1 MTPAHVTLTKT
12 LGTKVA
18 WPAVYTS
25 ISTLVFRASTGTSH
39 KVLHAAPQP
48 TASNS
53 ATLLPHSSKQSG
65 SSRQQLRFSRLFSAS
80 FFFSHCCVR
89 TPDRN
94 NFRGEGSLWLVAQR
108 MQSITM
114 GTQGMGYIGS
124 ALRKRR
130 AGAGARIYS

>member
-53 ATLLPHSSKQSG
+53 ATLLPHRSKQSG

-80 FFFSHCCVR
+80 FLFSLLVR
-89 TPDRN
+89 TLDRN

-124 ALRKRR
+124 ALRKCR

>member
-1 MTPAHVTLTKT
+1 MTPAHVMLTKT

-48 TASNS
+48 IASNS

-80 FFFSHCCVR
+80 FLFLLLR
-89 TPDRN
+89 QNT
-94 NFRGEGSLWLVAQR
+94 GQKQLQR
-108 MQSITM
+108 RRFTLAR
-114 GTQGMGYIGS
+114 GS
-124 ALRKRR
+124 ANAVHHNGNTRHGLH
-130 AGAGARIYS
+130 RISTQEAQSWGRSQDI